1 MAIFGLDMAFR
12 ASDRT
17 APTIRDVRGSEPVVV
32 AADGEDVDRV
42 IVEAVDQAVPGG
54 GVPRGSILTFCGHDS
69 RSATVPLQPIATASS
84 RPPQSPRFGNQPSYR
99 GDLCLHAPP
108 LTQYHRETV
117 ERGGSLTSLP
127 CQGEGTTRSQV

>member
-12 ASDRT
+12 GSDRT

-54 GVPRGSILTFCGHDS
+54 GVPRGSNLTFMW
-69 RSATVPLQPIATASS
+69 P
-84 RPPQSPRFGNQPSYR
+84 
-99 GDLCLHAPP
+99 
-108 LTQYHRETV
+108 
-117 ERGGSLTSLP
+117 
-127 CQGEGTTRSQV
+127 